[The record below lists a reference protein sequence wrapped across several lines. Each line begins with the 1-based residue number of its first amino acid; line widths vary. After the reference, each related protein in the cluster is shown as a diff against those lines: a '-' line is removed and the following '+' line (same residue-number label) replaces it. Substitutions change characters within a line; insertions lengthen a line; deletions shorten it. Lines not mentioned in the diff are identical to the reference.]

1 MAGAFVVAL
10 AASVGLPLTVNFIAE
25 LMIVVGSWRVYPV
38 QTIIAV
44 LGIALTMAYL
54 MRMFRGL
61 FFGELKP
68 QYAHAQDGSP
78 VIDRLPFFVMMA
90 FSLFFG
96 LFPSQ
101 FIRVIE
107 GGVGPILAK
116 IQGVA
121 PVIAQFGGR

>member
-1 MAGAFVVAL
+1 
-10 AASVGLPLTVNFIAE
+10 T
-25 LMIVVGSWRVYPV
+25 YPV

-68 QYAHAQDGSP
+68 QYAHARDGSP
-78 VIDRLPFFVMMA
+78 VIDRLPFVLMMGC
-90 FSLFFG
+90 SILFG
-96 LFPSQ
+96 LFPSH

-116 IQGVA
+116 LHTASQMV
-121 PVIAQFGGR
+121 VQVGGGLF